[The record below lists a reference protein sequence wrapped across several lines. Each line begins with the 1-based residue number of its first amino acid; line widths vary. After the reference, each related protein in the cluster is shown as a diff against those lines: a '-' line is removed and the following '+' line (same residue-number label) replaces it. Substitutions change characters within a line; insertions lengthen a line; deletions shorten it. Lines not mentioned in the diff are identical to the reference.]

1 MKGTPSH
8 NGWENLRHAGL
19 LLAPKQ
25 VQELETRFTAPE
37 PTEFVLAKLRREIT
51 RLTADQSKAGDFVAW
66 VLVHVFGFSDDPLA
80 GTWKRAANVPVE
92 FSHTLLSG
100 EALKPRHVWIGPR
113 KGVLPVFVDKNP
125 RLGLGRGRKAVS
137 DVVQW
142 LRLARQPLALIT
154 NTRQW
159 RIVFA
164 GLDFDAS
171 CESEL
176 DLWLEEGGAGLQLQ
190 ALCQLLQP
198 VLWDLPK
205 DSDVSPLAA
214 AIRASRKGQA
224 EVSAILGERVREAV
238 EALVRAHGDA
248 LLQAGLERKHG
259 ADIYRAA
266 VRVVMRMVVALFA
279 ESRDLLPRTNP
290 FYYENYSLQGLFE
303 QLQRLSVRG
312 RGRLSNRHAAWPRVL
327 ALFRLI
333 YDGSHHETLSIRDYG
348 GELFQPAPAESG
360 DPVEKA
366 LRVFETACF
375 DSQGV
380 AVPDEV
386 IHRML
391 EFLTRT
397 RVRIRQGRST
407 ISTLMPVDFA
417 DLSSEYI
424 GILYEGL
431 LDYELRT
438 APADDSIVFLA
449 VGNEPSLPLK
459 RLEAMDDA
467 QIKEVIKELG
477 DTKSEDDGGEEAA
490 EEQAPDE
497 TASDISDLS
506 DESDSSDISTDIAD
520 ATPVASPAEAA
531 RARALAWTQRACLA
545 AALVRKPK
553 GVLTPEKR
561 MQFDRA
567 TQSAAQR
574 MLRRVVLPSEWYLV
588 RWGGTRKGAGTFY
601 TRPQLAVPLVQRTLR
616 PLAYD
621 PPHGDTNAPPQE
633 WTPKKPEAILALKV
647 ADIAGGSGS
656 FPVANLRFLTDALYQ
671 SLYAHNRIQ
680 GDGWRRPLSVIL
692 GLKDADTADAEH
704 LPAPP
709 DAGDFEPRTKALLRR
724 YVVERCIYAVDLDP
738 LAVELCRLSLWIE
751 TMDRDLP
758 FSFLDHKVKCG
769 NSLVGCWFDH
779 FRHYP
784 ALAWKREGGDKAHTN
799 GVHFQKET
807 RTKALKE
814 FVDERLKPDLER
826 FITGQG
832 DLFAGAAPLEVSA
845 AHDAAL
851 AELRAIHDLPIH
863 DTAERARLFQ
873 ELEQRPGW
881 LELKAAFDRWCACWF
896 WPADRLDV
904 APLPTNFACPPV
916 PTAKLAA
923 DIVRKIRFFHW
934 ELEFPDVFDRP
945 NAGFDAIDGNPP
957 WETLQPNSMEFFSN
971 LDPLYRAYGKQDA
984 LRRQTELFSDETV
997 ENSWIEFNAG
1007 FKNYSAWMA
1016 FSALP
1021 FGDPVT
1027 APTKVDALNI
1037 ARGKQNEGLHRRWR
1051 DRRKETIAYAD
1062 VRHPFRHQGEGK
1074 AYTYK
1079 LFLEQAHALLKPNG
1093 RLGYLVPSGVYSD
1106 HGSGG
1111 LRALFL
1117 DHCNWEW
1124 LFGLTNTQTGGGKV
1138 FDIHPSFKFNPIII
1152 QKGGRTE
1159 AIRTAFM
1166 RRNLDD
1172 WAEAEHFVTSYTRE
1186 RVTRFSPKSKAILEI
1201 QSARDLEILEK
1212 IYATSVLLGDDG
1224 PDGWGIK
1231 YAQGDFNMTSDSKL
1245 FPPRPKWEADGY
1257 QPDEYSRWLKGNWR
1271 PIAELWRKLNVSPLP
1286 DGERRC
1292 AQPPYDTLPISRAD
1306 IPVGIILSRKASE
1319 WIEEGGIE
1327 DTALPFMQGAMLNQL
1342 DFSQKGWVSGT
1353 GLRAVWDPIEWHNKQ
1368 VSPQFLM
1375 GSGNAGYEIG
1385 KIAKPVF
1392 RRIARNTDQ
1401 RQMICALV
1409 PRMPC
1414 GDVASMALPRL
1425 LMSRISL
1432 PIVLNSFA
1440 VDRIVRTRCTG
1451 THVDYHY
1458 VAEVPLMKPSQ
1469 LTAHI
1474 SIPLTALALEG
1485 PSVLLSPEWIAVHG
1499 SMTRAWRSQ
1508 WCLTSAH
1515 RIRGRASSDAIILSI
1530 YGLDLDDAKCILAAT
1545 DHPRGTDNRPFSPT
1559 GFWRID
1565 RDKDPELRHTVLTLV
1580 AFHDLQVMIAACD
1593 GDRGKGI
1600 EAFLNQNDG
1609 EGWMLPETLRLADYG
1624 LGHDD
1629 RAQQPQPVA
1638 TRLGPRF
1645 YDWQLAQSP
1654 KESWRECH
1662 LHARNL
1668 LGEAG
1673 YTALLAEIEREKC
1686 GESAPTVV
1694 REPVVVHKVNTGPQ
1708 QGELF

>member
-1 MKGTPSH
+1 
-8 NGWENLRHAGL
+8 
-19 LLAPKQ
+19 
-25 VQELETRFTAPE
+25 
-37 PTEFVLAKLRREIT
+37 
-51 RLTADQSKAGDFVAW
+51 DFVSW
-66 VLVHVFGFSDDPLA
+66 VLVHVFGFSDDPLV
-80 GTWKRAANVPVE
+80 GTWKRAANVPAE
-92 FSHTLLSG
+92 FSHVLLSG

-125 RLGLGRGRKAVS
+125 RLGLGRGRKTVS

-176 DLWLEEGGAGLQLQ
+176 DLWLEEGGAGLHLQ

-224 EVSAILGERVREAV
+224 EISAILGERVREAV

-248 LLQAGLERKHG
+248 LLQAGLEKHG
-259 ADIYRAA
+259 AEIYRAA

-333 YDGSHHETLSIRDYG
+333 YDGSHHEAMAIRDYG
-348 GELFQPAPAESG
+348 GELFQPASAESV
-360 DPVEKA
+360 DLVEKA

-407 ISTLMPVDFA
+407 ISTLMPVDFG

-477 DTKSEDDGGEEAA
+477 DTKGDDDDVEEAA
-490 EEQAPDE
+490 EEPAPDE
-497 TASDISDLS
+497 AASDIPELA
-506 DESDSSDISTDIAD
+506 DESESADVPADTAD
-520 ATPVASPAEAA
+520 APPIVGPAEAA

-553 GVLTPEKR
+553 GALTPEKR

-567 TQSAAQR
+567 TQAAAQH
-574 MLRRVVLPSEWYLV
+574 MLRRLVLPSEWYLV

-601 TRPQLAVPLVQRTLR
+601 TRPQLAIPLVQRTLR

-621 PPHGDTNAPPQE
+621 PPNGDTNAPPQE

-704 LPAPP
+704 LPVPP
-709 DAGDFEPRTKALLRR
+709 DAGDFEPRTKAILRR

-807 RTKALKE
+807 RTKALKG
-814 FVDERLKPDLER
+814 FVDNRLKPDLER

-832 DLFAGAAPLEVSA
+832 DLFAGAAPQEVSA

-851 AELRAIHDLPIH
+851 AELRAIHDLPVH

-881 LELKAAFDRWCACWF
+881 VNLKVAFDRWCACWF
-896 WPADRLDV
+896 WPADRLAD
-904 APLPTNFACPPV
+904 APLPTTFASPPV
-916 PTAKLAA
+916 LTAKLAA
-923 DIVRKIRFFHW
+923 DIAGQKRFFHW
-934 ELEFPDVFDRP
+934 ELEFPDVFDKP
-945 NAGFDAIDGNPP
+945 NAGFDAITGNPP
-957 WETLQPNSMEFFSN
+957 WENLQPNPEEFFSN
-971 LDPLYRAYGKQDA
+971 IDPLFRTYGRLDKQKRMQDLFA
-984 LRRQTELFSDETV
+984 PNSELESNWLDYSSDFS
-997 ENSWIEFNAG
+997 G
-1007 FKNYSAWMA
+1007 FSNWVSRSAR
-1016 FSALP
+1016 P
-1021 FGDPVT
+1021 FGDPT
-1027 APTKVDALNI
+1027 QQGDAFPFGK
-1037 ARGKQNEGLHRRWR
+1037 RGHALHSSWRERRQ
-1051 DRRKETIAYAD
+1051 TSYGYAMAD
-1062 VRHPFRHQGEGK
+1062 HPFRHQTGRIF
-1074 AYTYK
+1074 TYK
-1079 LFLEQAHALLKPNG
+1079 LFLEQSHALLRNAG
-1093 RLGYLVPSGVYSD
+1093 RLGQLVPSGLYSD
-1106 HGSGG
+1106 SWSQP
-1111 LRALFL
+1111 LRELFL
-1117 DHCNWEW
+1117 DQCSWEW
-1124 LFGLTNTQTGGGKV
+1124 LFGFENRDGI
-1138 FDIHPSFKFNPIII
+1138 FSIHRSFKFNPIII

-1159 AIRTAFM
+1159 AVRTAFM
-1166 RRNLDD
+1166 RRNVDD
-1172 WAEAEHFVTSYTRE
+1172 WAEAERFVTPYTRE

-1201 QSARDLEILEK
+1201 QSVRDLEILEK
-1212 IYATSVLLGDDG
+1212 IYANSVLLGDDG
-1224 PDGWGIK
+1224 SEGWGIK
-1231 YAQGDFNMTSDSKL
+1231 YAIEFMMNTDAKL
-1245 FPPRPKWEADGY
+1245 FPPRPKWEAEGY

-1271 PIAELWRKLNVSPLP
+1271 PIAELLRELKVSPMP
-1286 DGERRC
+1286 DGECRC
-1292 AQPPYDTLPISRAD
+1292 AQPPYDTLPIPRAD
-1306 IPVGIILSRKASE
+1306 IPAGTILSRDAAQFIVE
-1319 WIEEGGIE
+1319 AGIE
-1327 DTALPFMQGAMLNQL
+1327 DVALPFYEGRMIGQF
-1342 DFSQKGWVSGT
+1342 DFSQKGWVSGKGRT
-1353 GLRAVWDPIEWHNKQ
+1353 AVWRDIPWDRKQIE
-1368 VSPQFLM
+1368 PQYLM
-1375 GSGNAGYEIG
+1375 GTTDWKTLEANHRGP
-1385 KIAKPVF
+1385 KIAYMRISSSTNSRTTISTYLNGMPAGDSVF
-1392 RRIARNTDQ
+1392 FYLSKSGSLIESLWISGVLSTLAFDVVIRCRLGGLNMSEFVMNETPLPLKRGGEWQLRIVLPILCDLLLPAITFCPDHLRRNT
-1401 RQMICALV
+1401 
-1409 PRMPC
+1409 
-1414 GDVASMALPRL
+1414 
-1425 LMSRISL
+1425 
-1432 PIVLNSFA
+1432 
-1440 VDRIVRTRCTG
+1440 
-1451 THVDYHY
+1451 
-1458 VAEVPLMKPSQ
+1458 
-1469 LTAHI
+1469 
-1474 SIPLTALALEG
+1474 
-1485 PSVLLSPEWIAVHG
+1485 
-1499 SMTRAWRSQ
+1499 
-1508 WCLTSAH
+1508 
-1515 RIRGRASSDAIILSI
+1515 ASSRAMRSSWALSKAERVRKRCQFDAIIAAI
-1530 YGLDLDDAKCILAAT
+1530 YGLEVKDVTSVIAQCDLQVSEISGYSGLNPK
-1545 DHPRGTDNRPFSPT
+1545 
-1559 GFWRID
+1559 GFWRVD
-1565 RDKDPELRHTVLTLV
+1565 KEKDPELRHTVLTLV
-1580 AFHDLQVMIAACD
+1580 AFRDLQAKIAACG
-1593 GDRGKGI
+1593 GDRDKGV
-1600 EAFLNQNDG
+1600 EAFLNQNSG

-1638 TRLGPRF
+1638 SRLGPRF

-1654 KESWRECH
+1654 EESWRECH

-1673 YTALLAEIEREKC
+1673 YTALLAEIEREKR
-1686 GESAPTVV
+1686 GEPAPSAV
-1694 REPVVVHKVNTGPQ
+1694 REPVAEYKVKTGPT

>member
-1 MKGTPSH
+1 MNATPSH
-8 NGWENLRHAGL
+8 NGWESLRHTGL

-25 VQELETRFTAPE
+25 VQELETRFRAPA
-37 PTEFVLAKLRREIT
+37 PSDFALAKLRREII
-51 RLTADQSKAGDFVAW
+51 RLTADPSNAGDFVAW
-66 VLVHVFGFSDDPLA
+66 VLVHVFGFPDDPLV
-80 GTWKRAANVPVE
+80 GTWKRAANVPAE

-100 EALKPRHVWIGPR
+100 EPLKPRHVWIGPR

-125 RLGLGRGRKAVS
+125 RLGQGRSRKAVS

-142 LRLARQPLALIT
+142 LRLARQPLALVT

-198 VLWDLPK
+198 VLWDLPR
-205 DSDVSPLAA
+205 DGDVSPLAA

-238 EALVRAHGDA
+238 EALVLAHGDA
-248 LLQAGLERKHG
+248 LLQAGLDRKHG

-303 QLQRLSVRG
+303 QLQRLAVRG

-333 YDGSHHETLSIRDYG
+333 YDGSHHEAMAIRDYG
-348 GELFQPAPAESG
+348 GELFQPASAE
-360 DPVEKA
+360 PVDTVEMA

-375 DSQGV
+375 DSQGI

-407 ISTLMPVDFA
+407 ISTLMPVDFG

-467 QIKEVIKELG
+467 QIREVIKELG
-477 DTKSEDDGGEEAA
+477 DTKGEGDGGEEAG
-490 EEQAPDE
+490 EEPAPDE
-497 TASDISDLS
+497 AAPDSS
-506 DESDSSDISTDIAD
+506 DESDSSDDPAETVD
-520 ATPVASPAEAA
+520 ATSVAGPAEAA

-545 AALVRKPK
+545 ASLVRKPK
-553 GVLTPEKR
+553 GALTPEKR
-561 MQFDRA
+561 MLFDRA
-567 TQSAAQR
+567 VQATALR
-574 MLRRVVLPSEWYLV
+574 LLRRVVLPSAWYLV

-601 TRPQLAVPLVQRTLR
+601 TRPQLAIPLVQRTLR

-621 PPHGDTNAPPQE
+621 PPNGDTNAPSQE

-671 SLYAHNRIQ
+671 SLYTHNRIQ
-680 GDGWRRPLSVIL
+680 GDGWRRPLSVLL
-692 GLKDADTADAEH
+692 GLKDADTTDAER

-709 DAGDFEPRTKALLRR
+709 DAGDFEPRTKAILRR

-784 ALAWKREGGDKAHTN
+784 ALAWKREGGDKTHTN

-832 DLFAGAAPLEVSA
+832 DLFAGAAPQEVSA

-863 DTAERARLFQ
+863 DTPERARLFQ
-873 ELEQRPGW
+873 ELEHRPGW

-896 WPADRLDV
+896 WPADKLAV
-904 APLPTNFACPPV
+904 APLPTTFASPPA
-916 PTAKLAA
+916 PTDKLAA
-923 DIVRKIRFFHW
+923 DIARRMRFFHW
-934 ELEFPDVFDRP
+934 ELQFPDVFDRP
-945 NAGFDAIDGNPP
+945 NAGFDAVTGNPP
-957 WETLQPNSMEFFSN
+957 WEIAKPSSTEFFSN
-971 LDPLYRAYGKQDA
+971 LDPLYRTYGKQDA
-984 LRRQTELFSDETV
+984 LRRQTELFDDVTV
-997 ENSWIEFNAG
+997 EREWLDYCAG
-1007 FKNYSAWMA
+1007 FKEMSNFVGCAA
-1016 FSALP
+1016 FP
-1021 FGDPVT
+1021 FGDP
-1027 APTKVDALNI
+1027 ACEAQGGEKFSI
-1037 ARGKQNEGLHRRWR
+1037 ARGKFNATLHEKWRTRRTER
-1051 DRRKETIAYAD
+1051 TGYAD
-1062 VRHPFRHQGEGK
+1062 THHPFRHQGS
-1074 AYTYK
+1074 ADLNLYK
-1079 LFLEQAHALLKPNG
+1079 LFLEQAHALLKPSG
-1093 RLGYLVPSGVYSD
+1093 RLGYLVPSGLYSD

-1111 LRALFL
+1111 LRTLFL
-1117 DHCNWEW
+1117 DQCQWEW
-1124 LFGLTNTQTGGGKV
+1124 LFGFENRDGI
-1138 FDIHPSFKFNPIII
+1138 FSIHRSFKFNPVII
-1152 QKGGRTE
+1152 QKGGRTA
-1159 AIRTAFM
+1159 AISTAFM
-1166 RRNLDD
+1166 RRNVDD
-1172 WAEAEHFVTSYTRE
+1172 WAEAERFVTPYTRE

-1201 QSARDLEILEK
+1201 QSARDLEILEN
-1212 IYATSVLLGDDG
+1212 IYANSVLLGDES

-1231 YAQGDFNMTSDSKL
+1231 YACEFHMTNDSKL
-1245 FPPRPKWEADGY
+1245 FPPRPKWEAEGY

-1271 PIAELWRKLNVSPLP
+1271 PIAELWRELQVAPLT

-1292 AQPPYDTLPISRAD
+1292 AQLPYDTLPIPRAD
-1306 IPVGIILSRKASE
+1306 IPAGTILNREATQFIAESDIA
-1319 WIEEGGIE
+1319 
-1327 DTALPFMQGAMLNQL
+1327 DVALPLYEGRMIGQF
-1342 DFSQKGWVSGT
+1342 DFSQKGWVSGK
-1353 GLRAVWDPIEWHNKQ
+1353 GRSAVWRDIPWERKQIE
-1368 VSPQFLM
+1368 PQYLM
-1375 GSGNAGYEIG
+1375 GRNSYLANSPCPWLPKLSHMRVGSSTNERSATGCAVTGVPTGDTAATFWKSTWRFAPAMAGLFNSFIFDFITRSRLVGLHLDYHVFAQNPLPRNWAPEKGQNADLDLGLNSACIALSTTWIG
-1385 KIAKPVF
+1385 CAIDAQRSRNWKRLWAVSCAERLRLRSISDSLVAMQYGLNEEEM
-1392 RRIARNTDQ
+1392 RRI
-1401 RQMICALV
+1401 LV
-1409 PRMPC
+1409 AC
-1414 GDVASMALPRL
+1414 DLPKGKAN
-1425 LMSRISL
+1425 
-1432 PIVLNSFA
+1432 PNSC
-1440 VDRIVRTRCTG
+1440 D
-1451 THVDYHY
+1451 
-1458 VAEVPLMKPSQ
+1458 PK
-1469 LTAHI
+1469 
-1474 SIPLTALALEG
+1474 
-1485 PSVLLSPEWIAVHG
+1485 
-1499 SMTRAWRSQ
+1499 
-1508 WCLTSAH
+1508 
-1515 RIRGRASSDAIILSI
+1515 
-1530 YGLDLDDAKCILAAT
+1530 
-1545 DHPRGTDNRPFSPT
+1545 
-1559 GFWRID
+1559 GFWRVD
-1565 RDKDPELRHTVLTLV
+1565 KEKDPELRHTVLTLV
-1580 AFHDLQVMIAACD
+1580 AFHDLQAKIATCD
-1593 GDRGKGI
+1593 GDRDKGI
-1600 EAFLNQNDG
+1600 EAFLDQNDG

-1629 RAQQPQPVA
+1629 RARQPQPVA
-1638 TRLGPRF
+1638 SRLGPRF

-1654 KESWRECH
+1654 EESWRECH

-1673 YTALLAEIEREKC
+1673 YQALLAEIAGGAGPAAGNPHPDAVHE
-1686 GESAPTVV
+1686 PTVQYYATST
-1694 REPVVVHKVNTGPQ
+1694 PK
-1708 QGELF
+1708 QGDLF